1 MNISR
6 QSRGTLAGFT
16 MVELALCIAIVS
28 IAMVAIIGVLPL
40 GMNVQKQNRE
50 DTIINQEAQILMDA
64 IRTAASSGAPITNVY
79 TDSLP
84 LADRMWTYS
93 NAADYLTNFVDY
105 VAVTNVFGKSFWR
118 GPNYLKATG
127 GDSADPSRAS
137 LMDGHMFLNALLTP
151 LVETNSGRL
160 VTNLVFAQMRPIT
173 SPLSQYPASLDQ
185 KQGPPPDRFDDVF
198 RYIVTAEVVRSVPL
212 SPVLYQADEFEKWDK
227 GDYEKQ
233 LASKQYD
240 IRYQAAVGMTR
251 TKSMRQLTNSLYEV
265 RLTFEWPVRALN
277 PDVHENNVMPSVGQN
292 RRTFRTLLTGNL
304 ETKVLRNSANRWV
317 AAPIP
322 GENPARVPLRDFKPS
337 LFVQSP
343 PL

>member
-6 QSRGTLAGFT
+6 QSRATLAGFT
-16 MVELALCIAIVS
+16 MVELALCIAVVS

-50 DTIINQEAQILMDA
+50 DTIINQEAQILLEA
-64 IRTAASSGAPITNVY
+64 LRTASSSGAPITNIY
-79 TDSLP
+79 GDSLP
-84 LADRMWTYS
+84 LADRLWTFS
-93 NAADYLTNFVDY
+93 NAADYLTNFVDF
-105 VAVTNVFGKSFWR
+105 VAVTNVFGKSYWR

-127 GDSADPSRAS
+127 GDSADPSRAP

-173 SPLSQYPASLDQ
+173 SPVSEYPVSLDQ
-185 KQGPPPDRFDDVF
+185 KAGPPPDRYDDVF

-212 SPVLYQADEFEKWDK
+212 GAQLYQDLE
-227 GDYEKQ
+227 YEQ
-233 LASKQYD
+233 L
-240 IRYQAAVGMTR
+240 
-251 TKSMRQLTNSLYEV
+251 RQLTNHLFEV
-265 RLTFEWPVRALN
+265 RLTFEWPVTALN
-277 PDVHENNVMPSVGQN
+277 PDVHENNVRPSVGQN
-292 RRTFRTLLTGNL
+292 RRTFRTLLSGNL
-304 ETKVLRNSANRWV
+304 ETKVLRDSRNRFV

-322 GENPARVPLRDFKPS
+322 GDNPARVPLREFKPS
-337 LFVQSP
+337 VFVQAP